1 MYTMKSSP
9 RTIQKR
15 TLTKKSTRSP
25 LAKMARSTKRYGKQ
39 TLRDIL
45 LSKTFH
51 STFKVIIGMMVVGT
65 ALYGTYAFIGTKFAN
80 DVVVSQ
86 SEILS
91 RVSKHTQ
98 LPIGEPD
105 AVVRVQDPDSLK
117 KQNTLFEN
125 VKEGDYIIMYP
136 SLAVVYDLRNDTIM
150 ALKRTER

>member
-1 MYTMKSSP
+1 MKSSV
-9 RTIQKR
+9 RTTQK
-15 TLTKKSTRSP
+15 KHSP
-25 LAKMARSTKRYGKQ
+25 KRGTISKIARSTKHYGKR

-51 STFKVIIGMMVVGT
+51 STFKIFIGFLITGS
-65 ALYGTYAFIGTKFAN
+65 ALYGGYAFIGTTFAD

-91 RVSKHTQ
+91 RVGKHTQ
-98 LPIGEPD
+98 LPKTMPD
-105 AVVRVQDPDSLK
+105 AVVRVQDGENLK
-117 KQNTLFEN
+117 KQNSLFEN

-136 SLAVVYDLRNDTIM
+136 SLAVVYDLRNDTII